1 MWYRSNDYGIHSFV
15 LARRDYTSYGNTPQ
29 STELGK
35 TLTYDSAW
43 LAEYASGVLFDNRLL
58 MTCSPVPSIRGVW
71 HRGLVA
77 LDFNLV
83 SSLRGKTSP
92 AWEGIW
98 SGLRILKIITG
109 TVNGSPRCFIYA
121 LNQNLEI
128 EIWEFDSTATMDNY
142 NTPINWT
149 VNLPSYNYAD
159 GFALKCQGSG
169 ELFVDEVNGQVSINV
184 KYRSDQNPCW
194 NDWQTFNFCAT
205 MTDCGPFD
213 CSGPKVFRP
222 QFRSKLKLHAPK
234 DDFDKINGRKTR
246 TGYEIQPRL
255 EISGSCQIRQIRLLA
270 IPETES
276 ANAER
281 AMPSTV

>member
-1 MWYRSNDYGIHSFV
+1 
-15 LARRDYTSYGNTPQ
+15 
-29 STELGK
+29 
-35 TLTYDSAW
+35 
-43 LAEYASGVLFDNRLL
+43 
-58 MTCSPVPSIRGVW
+58 
-71 HRGLVA
+71 
-77 LDFNLV
+77 
-83 SSLRGKTSP
+83 
-92 AWEGIW
+92 
-98 SGLRILKIITG
+98 
-109 TVNGSPRCFIYA
+109 
-121 LNQNLEI
+121 
-128 EIWEFDSTATMDNY
+128 
-142 NTPINWT
+142 
-149 VNLPSYNYAD
+149 
-159 GFALKCQGSG
+159 LKCQGSG